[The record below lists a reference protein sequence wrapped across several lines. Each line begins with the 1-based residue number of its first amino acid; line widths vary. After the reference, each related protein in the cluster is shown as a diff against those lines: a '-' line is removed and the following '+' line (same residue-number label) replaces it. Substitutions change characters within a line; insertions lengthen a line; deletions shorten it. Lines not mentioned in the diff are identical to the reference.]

1 MEKFNKNELS
11 IIIKLIEEEIKN
23 LDLVVT
29 QKKEEI
35 GNDIDVLENNDI
47 LNNHLKYKAILEKL
61 LKKFN

>member
-11 IIIKLIEEEIKN
+11 IIMKLIEEEIKN